1 MSDALRNHFLGWQCR
16 IRQNAIRE
24 EDGRP
29 PEGGCP
35 DLSLPG
41 GTGAKVKIVTL
52 INKADPKEQIAEFA
66 HLYKKQTE
74 PNERLQK
81 IVQTLSAA
89 HYQQPKTFSEE
100 MTALFVPGSTIPE
113 QVLAKGQAFL
123 EFKQYNQSYKL
134 LCDVRNLAVD
144 SDGYQITFWHNKLF
158 NPKLTNK
165 PTILGFKP
173 IWYQSSSEPPVN

>member
-100 MTALFVPGSTIPE
+100 MTALFVPGSSIPE

-123 EFKQYNQSYKL
+123 EFQQYNQSLYHL
-134 LCDVRNLAVD
+134 LCDVRNLACRERRL
-144 SDGYQITFWHNKLF
+144 SDHVLAQQAVQPEAHRQTDGSGFQTHLGSIKL
-158 NPKLTNK
+158 
-165 PTILGFKP
+165 
-173 IWYQSSSEPPVN
+173 